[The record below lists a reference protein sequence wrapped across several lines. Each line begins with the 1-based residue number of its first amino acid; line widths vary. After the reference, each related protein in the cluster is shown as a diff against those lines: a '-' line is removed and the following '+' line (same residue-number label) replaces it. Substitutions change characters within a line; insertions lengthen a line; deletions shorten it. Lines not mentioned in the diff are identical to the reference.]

1 MLLRV
6 AITLAR
12 LVWLPEVQEEMAQGG
27 LGLALLE
34 LAARVEGRAPA
45 LLLLRPLHR
54 MMDYC
59 MVPGSDEVQVTEQQL
74 EAYTLLKKQVGC
86 QKGSGG
92 VPGLG

>member
-1 MLLRV
+1 MLGVQAAAQPLLLGV
-6 AITLAR
+6 AVTLAR
-12 LVWLPEVQEEMAQGG
+12 LVGVPEVQEEMAQGG

-74 EAYTLLKKQVGC
+74 EAYALLKKQV
-86 QKGSGG
+86 S
-92 VPGLG
+92 L